1 MKISTTLLL
10 TLIIWIVAF
19 LMTWGEVSL
28 ILLVVKWLGVKFVFL
43 KWSILLTLVVF
54 LLKGIFKSSSSK

>member
-1 MKISTTLLL
+1 MKNSTILLL

-19 LMTWGEVSL
+19 LITWGEVSL

-43 KWSILLTLVVF
+43 KWSILLTLIVF

>member
-10 TLIIWIVAF
+10 TLVIWIVAF
-19 LMTWGEVSL
+19 LITWGEVSL
-28 ILLVVKWLGVKFVFL
+28 ILLVVKWLGVKFVFF
-43 KWSILLTLVVF
+43 KWSILLTLIVF

>member
-1 MKISTTLLL
+1 MKILTTLLL
-10 TLIIWIVAF
+10 TLIIWIAAF

>member
-10 TLIIWIVAF
+10 TLVIWIVAF
-19 LMTWGEVSL
+19 LITWGEVSL

-43 KWSILLTLVVF
+43 KWSILLTLIVF

>member
-54 LLKGIFKSSSSK
+54 LLKGIFKNSSSK